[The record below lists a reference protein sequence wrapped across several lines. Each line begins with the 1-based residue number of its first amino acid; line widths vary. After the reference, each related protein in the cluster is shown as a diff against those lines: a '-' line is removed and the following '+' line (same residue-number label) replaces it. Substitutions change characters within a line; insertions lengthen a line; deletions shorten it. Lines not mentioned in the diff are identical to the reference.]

1 MRVWSVTPVT
11 QQGHY
16 NHLALSADY
25 KGVPRALIEC
35 SEGEVLELTDVGTEM
50 WEGRGT
56 LKRGLENNDP

>member
-1 MRVWSVTPVT
+1 
-11 QQGHY
+11 
-16 NHLALSADY
+16 LALSADY